1 MRQQGTRGSLS
12 ASRTGLSGNRP
23 GDHFRSPAQST
34 GRQALLIRIV
44 VAAVVGLLI
53 AAPSL
58 IFAQPPRI
66 ETGNTAYGAE
76 LRRLFSGS
84 ALQSNATRAV
94 AYHNDVEVWLNRQA
108 TIVLD
113 SAGCDVQRDYAAS
126 LWLRWNDM
134 GVGPGAGV
142 TV

>member
-1 MRQQGTRGSLS
+1 MLT
-12 ASRTGLSGNRP
+12 
-23 GDHFRSPAQST
+23 
-34 GRQALLIRIV
+34 RIV
-44 VAAVVGLLI
+44 VAGLLV

-58 IFAQPPRI
+58 VFAQPPRI
-66 ETGNTAYGAE
+66 DTTNTPYGSE
-76 LRRLFSGS
+76 LRRLVSDS

-94 AYHNDVEVWLNRQA
+94 AFHNDVEIWLNQPA

-142 TV
+142 TVKSYTGRVLASAEQGFSGPRFHC